1 MDSTL
6 NNPVGISQM
15 GVAIPRH
22 FILVE
27 ELAAARGMDPHR
39 AAKGLG
45 VLEARI
51 PYEIS
56 VAELAAE
63 AVRQLDYQDVKRFYF
78 ATESDGDAAK
88 PTIAVKIA
96 RELGLGH
103 NVLLFQGKFACLAGV
118 QALLLACEHVALIGE
133 PAIVAMTDRSV
144 YNDETDPA
152 AEVTLG
158 CGAIALRIDVEP
170 KIAIDFQRVGA
181 HIEDIDDFRVPAAS
195 FPFPDL
201 NGPLSTVAYD
211 YCVRKA
217 YEDWKAKNYS
227 GELTKNLLNRFHLI
241 FHVPFPKMVEW
252 AAAALWSWEQS
263 GREPLDVE
271 TYLSDPSR
279 LEQEREALRQ
289 VRRSLAFE
297 TFYEERVLPYLKYN
311 RRTGNDYTAALF
323 ISLIAAAEGALG
335 PVLFCG
341 YGSGAGSLVG
351 ELNVI
356 ERIAT
361 DLAEQLN
368 GGEQISVAQYE
379 EWKKSLRA

>member
-1 MDSTL
+1 MI
-6 NNPVGISQM
+6 PKVGMSQI
-15 GVAIPRH
+15 GAAIPEH

-27 ELAAARGMDPHR
+27 ELSKARGMDPHR

-56 VAELAAE
+56 VAGLAAA
-63 AVRQLDYQDVKRFYF
+63 AVSRIEYEDVKRFYF
-78 ATESDGDAAK
+78 ATESDGDAARASLAIE
-88 PTIAVKIA
+88 TA
-96 RELGLGH
+96 RELGLGY
-103 NVLLFQGKFACLAGV
+103 NVLLIQTKFACLSGV
-118 QALLLACEHVALIGE
+118 QNLILACEHTALTGE
-133 PAIVAMTDRSV
+133 PAIVVAADRSV
-144 YNDETDPA
+144 YNNETDPA

-158 CGAIALRIDVEP
+158 CGAVALRIDGSP
-170 KIAIDFQRVGA
+170 KIAIDFQRVGV

-211 YCVRKA
+211 HCVRKA

-341 YGSGAGSLVG
+341 YGSGAGSMVMKLDI
-351 ELNVI
+351 I
-356 ERIAT
+356 EPIAT
-361 DLAEQLN
+361 DLAKQIE
-368 GGEQISVAQYE
+368 GGEPISIEEYE
-379 EWKKSLRA
+379 KWKEILRQV